1 MRSKLIK
8 TLFYKENLG
17 RFDIRAFD
25 CNAEP
30 KLLKEDLFFN
40 FKQFDGSVN
49 VSKTDQGPAFG
60 SDIRYLLLCCLLGF
74 SKAVILC
81 SITPLTS
88 VSTCN
93 E

>member
-30 KLLKEDLFFN
+30 KLLKEDLF
-40 FKQFDGSVN
+40 
-49 VSKTDQGPAFG
+49 
-60 SDIRYLLLCCLLGF
+60 
-74 SKAVILC
+74 
-81 SITPLTS
+81 
-88 VSTCN
+88 
-93 E
+93 